1 MVRTQARGQEA
12 IITGDRD
19 TQVGAL
25 ASGADMVT
33 DPGLRQWVIGGQ
45 VVKVGGL
52 GDQLPVPP
60 ELV

>member
-1 MVRTQARGQEA
+1 MVRTQARGQET
-12 IITGDRD
+12 ITTGDRD

-33 DPGLRQWVIGGQ
+33 DPGQGQRMIGGQ

-52 GDQLPVPP
+52 DDQLPVPP